1 MDNPN
6 TQTQQTEGQQSTQT
20 AQSQQQSTQQ
30 EQAGGT
36 PAFDYDK
43 LAHILAGRQAA
54 NEESVLKGYF
64 KQQGITGEEA
74 AQAIAA
80 FKQQKA
86 ASTPDPAVL
95 QSQITAANAA
105 AVQAQMEN
113 RALLMAGELGVDLK
127 TMPYVMKMADL
138 SGAVVDGKVDDEK
151 LKESINKVLE
161 DIPQLKVKAEAQQ
174 GGGIRV
180 GAGTGSTGE
189 TSDINEKM
197 RAAFGLKTK

>member
-6 TQTQQTEGQQSTQT
+6 TQTQQAEGQQNPQ
-20 AQSQQQSTQQ
+20 QSQQQNPQQ
-30 EQAGGT
+30 PQAGSA

-86 ASTPDPAVL
+86 ASTPDPVAL
-95 QSQITAANAA
+95 QSQISAANAA

-180 GAGTGSTGE
+180 GADTSSTGTGTDE
-189 TSDINEKM
+189 DQLM
-197 RAAFGLKTK
+197 AAFGIRKQK